1 MGVFDRYKCDGQMN
15 IYDFIEKDASAEGMI
30 WDDDVK
36 EVKRSLEQLAEQFGC
51 TVGKTEFK
59 VWAHV
64 PKLGFRLWMD
74 IQIPKEILTTQ
85 EFKAEIENIVEA
97 ARDREVELT
106 PMWGACIFWGGS
118 DHVNLSFTTMFL
130 DKKRQ
135 RIN

>member
-1 MGVFDRYKCDGQMN
+1 MGGFDNYKCPGQMN
-15 IYDFIEKDASAEGMI
+15 IYDFIEKDTSAEVMI

-85 EFKAEIENIVEA
+85 GFKAEIENIVEA

-106 PMWGACIFWGGS
+106 PMWGACIFCGGA

-130 DKKRQ
+130 DKARQ
-135 RIN
+135 KIK